1 VRSVKEIVT
10 VVSGLPRSGTSMMMR
25 MLEAGGMEVLVD
37 ATRPPDEDNL
47 NGYYEFEKVKQVK
60 ADSAWLDQAVGKAV
74 KIISRLLYDLPQN
87 RKYKI
92 IFMMR
97 SMTEILASQKV
108 MLARG
113 GNKGSDVADDAMERS
128 FNTHLQRVTEWLA
141 RQTNLEVVYVGYN
154 DMMEDPPTHAE
165 IVNQFLG
172 DGLDIQKMIGVV
184 DRSLYRNRA

>member
-172 DGLDIQKMIGVV
+172 DGLDIQKMIGGV

>member
-1 VRSVKEIVT
+1 MRSVKEIVT

-128 FNTHLQRVTEWLA
+128 FNMHLQRVNEWLA